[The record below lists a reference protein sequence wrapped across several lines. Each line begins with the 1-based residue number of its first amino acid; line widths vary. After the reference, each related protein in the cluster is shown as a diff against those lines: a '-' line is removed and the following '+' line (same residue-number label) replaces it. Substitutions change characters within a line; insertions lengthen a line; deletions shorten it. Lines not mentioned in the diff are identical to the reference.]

1 MSVIASSCSKSRHEN
16 ETAAERMENKEIY
29 HAAVYVTSMLVRHFL
44 FNLHHLTQSPPPPSV
59 LPPGPVQH
67 LAVSGD
73 LDGDVANL
81 LVNWS
86 APVELYT
93 DGEVWYDV
101 LLSIGNGTFESADNR
116 SLMYSA
122 KVSRMLH
129 QRCVHCAFL
138 IL

>member
-1 MSVIASSCSKSRHEN
+1 M
-16 ETAAERMENKEIY
+16 
-29 HAAVYVTSMLVRHFL
+29 
-44 FNLHHLTQSPPPPSV
+44 
-59 LPPGPVQH
+59 QH

-93 DGEVWYDV
+93 DGGVWYDV

-116 SLMYSA
+116 SLRYSA
-122 KVSRMLH
+122 KVGRMLH
-129 QRCVHCAFL
+129 RRCVHCAFL
-138 IL
+138 ML